1 MEGEE
6 QEGAVGGDQALT
18 SFNISEAELI
28 GNVKASEGLI
38 APAST
43 FPKPS

>member
-1 MEGEE
+1 MEGED

-28 GNVKASEGLI
+28 GLQQGLLFVLH
-38 APAST
+38 T
-43 FPKPS
+43 NHTTR